1 MLKSHEELEKDF
13 KASVKD
19 SEENLW
25 QKDDIEP
32 KAIDELKKMVDENW
46 GSKNLKLTT
55 SEKKSYNIMKKK
67 MQAQGKAVLKHWMKD
82 DKEANELTH
91 LRWLIDH
98 AKLIPHYQGKFKDP
112 ESGERS
118 KTVNL
123 SKEWVEYHFQT
134 SFLNNVMSLGNTR
147 MDDPF
152 DKERWVLLPCE
163 Q

>member
-1 MLKSHEELEKDF
+1 
-13 KASVKD
+13 
-19 SEENLW
+19 
-25 QKDDIEP
+25 
-32 KAIDELKKMVDENW
+32 
-46 GSKNLKLTT
+46 
-55 SEKKSYNIMKKK
+55 

-98 AKLIPHYQGKFKDP
+98 DKLIPHYQGKFKDP

-134 SFLNNVMSLGNTR
+134 SFLNNVMSLGNT
-147 MDDPF
+147 
-152 DKERWVLLPCE
+152 
-163 Q
+163 